1 MRGSVE
7 VPADDSRCVQ
17 VRLTGYGGVGEIGGN
32 AFLLDDGETRIL
44 LDAGRRVGAA
54 TVKHQLPASYVRRP
68 GFGDYFDAFLKAR
81 SFAAARDLQTLDL
94 VPRLPTL
101 YRADLGGTASDTPPV
116 DAITIS
122 HAHQDHFGLLGL
134 IRTDIP
140 VVTSQETVATFA
152 NLQETSARGWETDL
166 LDMQLRGGV
175 GHRKGRRKDDPPEL
189 TVNWRYGDDE
199 QGPTRPMHT
208 QSGFEVGDW
217 TLTHAPVDHS
227 IQGAVGLVAQRKDG
241 FKIAYT
247 GDFRAHGRR
256 PELTERFLRLAEDA
270 DVLMMEG
277 TRVRRAS
284 DDRRHDA
291 HGEGSGGGSSEGA
304 GHGHGTPGSEHG
316 GTEIPRASTDS
327 EVAVEREIESIIATH
342 EKGHGPGFVG
352 IGYPMRDVDRLLS
365 IWQVAR
371 RLDRR
376 LVLQPKQA
384 HLLQTLTRKAGRT
397 DLPDPLTDRNLAVFV
412 KAQGKGTVLRRGAPL
427 MMGNKLTLAMRELHA
442 PPEQWIRLVS
452 TELDKWERVL
462 LGAADEDGS
471 IQLGPNVVT
480 PLDVAAA
487 PRDYLFTLSY
497 WSMTDLF
504 DLFPD
509 RASAGGLYI
518 HSQTQPFNDDLE
530 LVMFKLRRWCDAFHL
545 DGPMHT
551 HVSGHADEETLHE
564 VLTLLKPKV
573 LIPVHSEA
581 PGQTADWYSHRIG
594 RKALLPAVGQALR
607 LA

>member
-1 MRGSVE
+1 MPAHACGRVE
-7 VPADDSRCVQ
+7 

-32 AFLLDDGETRIL
+32 AFLLDDGKTRIL
-44 LDAGRRVGAA
+44 LDAGRRFGAA
-54 TVKHQLPASYVRRP
+54 TVKHQLPESYVRRP

-101 YRADLGGTASDTPPV
+101 YRSDLGGTASATPPV
-116 DAITIS
+116 DAIAIS

-140 VVTSQETVATFA
+140 VIASQETVATFA
-152 NLQETSARGWETDL
+152 NLQETSPRGWETDL

-175 GHRKGRRKDDPPEL
+175 GHKKGNRKDDPPEL
-189 TVNWRYGDDE
+189 TVSWRYGDDE
-199 QGPTRPMHT
+199 QGPRRPIHT

-227 IQGAVGLVAQRKDG
+227 IQGAVGLVATRKDG
-241 FKIAYT
+241 FKVVYT

-256 PELTERFLRLAEDA
+256 PELTQKFLRLAEGA

-277 TRVRRAS
+277 TRVRRSS
-284 DDRRHDA
+284 DERG
-291 HGEGSGGGSSEGA
+291 HGD
-304 GHGHGTPGSEHG
+304 GHGHASGGEPGG
-316 GTEIPRASTDS
+316 NEIPRASTDS
-327 EVAVEREIESIIATH
+327 EVAVEREIEAIIATH
-342 EKGHGPGFVG
+342 DKEHGPGFVG

-384 HLLQTLTRKAGRT
+384 HLLQTLARKAGRT
-397 DLPDPLTDRNLAVFV
+397 DLPDPLTDRHLAVFV

-427 MMGNKLTLAMRELHA
+427 LMGNKLTLAMQELQA

-487 PRDYLFTLSY
+487 PRDYIFTLSY

-509 RASAGGLYI
+509 RSRASGLYI

-530 LVMFKLRRWCDAFHL
+530 LVMFKLRRWCDAFNLH
-545 DGPMHT
+545 GPMHT
-551 HVSGHADEETLHE
+551 HVSGHADEATLHE

-573 LIPVHSEA
+573 LVPVHSEA
-581 PGQTADWYSHRIG
+581 PGMTAQWYSDRIG
-594 RKALLPAVGQALR
+594 RRALLPHVGQPLD

>member
-1 MRGSVE
+1 MAPVT
-7 VPADDSRCVQ
+7 
-17 VRLTGYGGVGEIGGN
+17 LTGYGGVGEIGGN
-32 AFLLDDGETRIL
+32 AFLLDDGKTRIL
-44 LDAGRRVGAA
+44 LDAGRRFGAA
-54 TVKHQLPASYVRRP
+54 TVKHQLPESYVRRP

-101 YRADLGGTASDTPPV
+101 YRSDLGGLAGTAEPPV
-116 DAITIS
+116 DAICIS

-140 VVTSQETVATFA
+140 VLASEETKATFA
-152 NLQETSARGWETDL
+152 NLQETSPRGWETDL

-175 GHRKGRRKDDPPEL
+175 GHKKGKKKDDPPEL
-189 TVNWRYGDDE
+189 TVAWRYGDDE
-199 QGPTRPMHT
+199 EGPKRTFHT
-208 QSGFEVGDW
+208 TPEHIVGDW
-217 TLTHAPVDHS
+217 SIAHAPVDHS
-227 IQGAVGLVAQRKDG
+227 IQGAVGFVAVRKDG
-241 FKIAYT
+241 FKVVYT

-256 PELTERFLRLAEDA
+256 PELTERFLHLAEDP

-284 DDRRHDA
+284 DER
-291 HGEGSGGGSSEGA
+291 
-304 GHGHGTPGSEHG
+304 EHG
-316 GTEIPRASTDS
+316 PPEVPRAATDS
-327 EVAVEREIESIIATH
+327 EVAVEAEIDAIIEAH
-342 EKGHGPGFVG
+342 EKTRGPGFIG

-365 IWQVAR
+365 IWHVAR
-371 RLDRR
+371 RLGRR

-384 HLLQTLTRKAGRT
+384 HLLRELARAGRT
-397 DLPDPLTDRNLAVFV
+397 DLPDPTTDRNLAIFV

-427 MMGNKLTLAMRELHA
+427 MMGNKLTLAIQELHA

-462 LGAADEDGS
+462 LGAPDEGGS
-471 IQLGPNVVT
+471 IALGPNVVT

-509 RASAGGLYI
+509 RSAAGGLYI

-530 LVMFKLRRWCDAFHL
+530 LVMFKLKRWCEAFHL
-545 DGPMHT
+545 EGPVHT
-551 HVSGHADEETLHE
+551 HVSGHADEATLHA
-564 VLTLLKPKV
+564 VLERLKPKV
-573 LIPVHSEA
+573 LVPVHSEA

-594 RKALLPAVGQALR
+594 RKALLPIVGQQISLQ
-607 LA
+607 

>member
-1 MRGSVE
+1 MRLKS
-7 VPADDSRCVQ
+7 PAPPCHAVQ
-17 VRLTGYGGVGEIGGN
+17 APTLTGYGGVGEIGGN
-32 AFLLDDGETRIL
+32 AFLLDDGKTRIL
-44 LDAGRRVGAA
+44 LDAGRRFGAA
-54 TVKHQLPASYVRRP
+54 TVKHQLPESYVRRP

-94 VPRLPTL
+94 VPRLPDL
-101 YRADLGGTASDTPPV
+101 YRADLGGTASPTPPV
-116 DAITIS
+116 DAIAIS

-140 VVTSQETVATFA
+140 VLASQETVATFA
-152 NLQETSARGWETDL
+152 NLQETSPRGWETDL

-175 GHRKGRRKDDPPEL
+175 GHKKGKRKDDPPEL
-189 TVNWRYGDDE
+189 TVSWRYGEDE
-199 QGPTRPMHT
+199 AGPARRFLVDGAH
-208 QSGFEVGDW
+208 EVGDW
-217 TLTHAPVDHS
+217 TIEHAPVDHS
-227 IQGAVGLVAQRKDG
+227 IQGAVGFVAMRKDG
-241 FKIAYT
+241 FKLVYT

-256 PELTERFLRLAEDA
+256 PELTERFLRLAEDP
-270 DVLMMEG
+270 DVLLVEG
-277 TRVRRAS
+277 TRVRRTS
-284 DDRRHDA
+284 DERDH
-291 HGEGSGGGSSEGA
+291 A
-304 GHGHGTPGSEHG
+304 GHGHGS
-316 GTEIPRASTDS
+316 EIPRARTDS
-327 EVAVEREIESIIATH
+327 EPEVELEIERIIAEH
-342 EKGHGPGFVG
+342 EAVAGPGFVG

-371 RLDRR
+371 RLGRR
-376 LVLQPKQA
+376 LVLQPKQC
-384 HLLQTLTRKAGRT
+384 HLLRTLARQAGRT

-427 MMGNKLTLAMRELHA
+427 MMGNKLTLAMQELHA

-509 RASAGGLYI
+509 RASARGLYI

-530 LVMFKLRRWCDAFHL
+530 LVMFKLKRWCDAFHL
-545 DGPMHT
+545 AGPKHT
-551 HVSGHADEETLHE
+551 HVSGHADEATLHA
-564 VLTLLKPKV
+564 VLDQLQPKV
-573 LIPVHSEA
+573 LVPVHSEA

-594 RKALLPAVGQALR
+594 RKALLPAVGQALE

>member
-1 MRGSVE
+1 MR
-7 VPADDSRCVQ
+7 DLT
-17 VRLTGYGGVGEIGGN
+17 LTGYGGVGEIGGN
-32 AFLLDDGETRIL
+32 AFLLDDGKTRIL
-44 LDAGRRVGAA
+44 LDAGRRFGAA
-54 TVKHQLPASYVRRP
+54 TVKHQLPESYVRRP

-101 YRADLGGTASDTPPV
+101 YRADLGGTASDVPPV
-116 DAITIS
+116 DAIAIS

-140 VVTSQETVATFA
+140 VLASQETIATFA

-175 GHRKGRRKDDPPEL
+175 GHRKGKKKDDPPEL
-189 TVNWRYGDDE
+189 TVNWRYGE
-199 QGPTRPMHT
+199 GEEGPTRPLVTTGEHV
-208 QSGFEVGDW
+208 VGDW
-217 TLTHAPVDHS
+217 TISHAPVDHS
-227 IQGAVGLVAQRKDG
+227 IQGAVGFVATRRDGYKLV
-241 FKIAYT
+241 YT

-256 PELTERFLRLAEDA
+256 PELTEKFLRLAEDP
-270 DVLMMEG
+270 DVLLVEG

-284 DDRRHDA
+284 DDKDH
-291 HGEGSGGGSSEGA
+291 A
-304 GHGHGTPGSEHG
+304 GHNHGA
-316 GTEIPRASTDS
+316 EIPRAKTDS
-327 EVAVEREIESIIATH
+327 EPEVELEIERIIADH
-342 EKGHGPGFVG
+342 EKDKGPGFVG

-371 RLDRR
+371 RLGRR

-384 HLLQTLTRKAGRT
+384 HLLQKLSRQAGRT
-397 DLPDPLTDRNLAVFV
+397 DLPDPLTDPNLAVFV
-412 KAQGKGTVLRRGAPL
+412 KAQGKGTVMRRGMPL
-427 MMGNKLTLAMRELHA
+427 MMGNKLTLAMQELHA

-487 PRDYLFTLSY
+487 PRDFIFTLSY

-509 RASAGGLYI
+509 RNSAGGLYI

-530 LVMFKLRRWCDAFHL
+530 LVMFKLKRWCDAFHL
-545 DGPMHT
+545 AGPRHT
-551 HVSGHADEETLHE
+551 HVSGHASEETLHG
-564 VLTLLKPKV
+564 VLEQLKPKV
-573 LIPVHSEA
+573 MVPVHSEA
-581 PGQTADWYSHRIG
+581 PGMTAEWYSHRIG
-594 RKALLPAVGQALR
+594 RKALLPVVGQPLT